1 MDLDT
6 GFEIG
11 GDGVDLRIGNA
22 DRDPSSSR
30 LMILPLLKIILIEN
44 AANAK
49 NATSN
54 LVETEATELE
64 TYATGYLVNCNKVK
78 VL

>member
-1 MDLDT
+1 MVFWVVAGRDTLSMDLDT

-11 GDGVDLRIGNA
+11 GDGVDLRIGDA
-22 DRDPSSSR
+22 DGDPSSSR

-49 NATSN
+49 NATM
-54 LVETEATELE
+54 
-64 TYATGYLVNCNKVK
+64 
-78 VL
+78 